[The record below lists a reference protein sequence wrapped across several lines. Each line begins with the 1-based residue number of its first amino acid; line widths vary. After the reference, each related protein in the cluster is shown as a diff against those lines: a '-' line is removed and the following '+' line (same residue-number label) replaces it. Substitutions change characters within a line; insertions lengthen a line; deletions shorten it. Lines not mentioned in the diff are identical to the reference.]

1 MLWLGL
7 GLGARVRVQL
17 RVRLTVRL
25 TLPLTRA
32 PTLEQV
38 GFVLWSP
45 DGTRLIS
52 GDARPSGG
60 GQHEKAVLG
69 VWKVDNRGR
78 FSTICTYRRAATG
91 EP

>member
-1 MLWLGL
+1 M
-7 GLGARVRVQL
+7 
-17 RVRLTVRL
+17 
-25 TLPLTRA
+25 
-32 PTLEQV
+32 

-52 GDARPSGG
+52 GDARPGG
-60 GQHEKAVLG
+60 GAQHEKAVLG

-91 EP
+91 

>member
-1 MLWLGL
+1 M
-7 GLGARVRVQL
+7 
-17 RVRLTVRL
+17 
-25 TLPLTRA
+25 
-32 PTLEQV
+32 
-38 GFVLWSP
+38 LWSP

-78 FSTICTYRRAATG
+78 FSTICTYRRAATPG
-91 EP
+91 RRSRGGLSPKYPSNTPQICQNMVRFP